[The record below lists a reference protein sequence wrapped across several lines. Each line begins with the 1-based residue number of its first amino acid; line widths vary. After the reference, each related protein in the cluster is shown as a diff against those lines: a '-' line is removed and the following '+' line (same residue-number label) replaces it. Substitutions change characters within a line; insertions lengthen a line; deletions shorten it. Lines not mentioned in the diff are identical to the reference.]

1 MKKSYFLMA
10 AAATL
15 FAACSQSDV
24 LSEAQVQD
32 EAQAIGFSTYS
43 SKSTR
48 GSSSDVL
55 ETYHKT
61 FGVWAY
67 KSYDGV
73 NETPVMPHYQV
84 MHNDPNG
91 SGSHDWDYDGANAP
105 AGQLLKYW
113 DKRASYTFCAYAPY
127 AAGVTINV
135 NATPKVISVPEGQ
148 YAANQNIQ
156 TSWGDLNTGVF
167 SGTGVGA
174 LDAST
179 DWMIANVVTRPAGDN
194 ALVEEQ
200 FSHTMSKLIVCLKT
214 TDTFK
219 ETIKVNSVA
228 VNNVHGV
235 GSYSSAAGWTTA
247 DAGKTINGQIGN
259 IVKEKTYYSME
270 YLLIPS
276 EDDPTFS
283 VNYTIN
289 GDTYDVK
296 NQAIV
301 GITEFAPGTVYTL
314 TVTISADPIHFDA
327 KVAPW
332 AVGSAGAVE
341 IN

>member
-10 AAATL
+10 VAATM

-24 LSEAQVQD
+24 LNETKAQD

-43 SKSTR
+43 DKATR

-67 KSYDGV
+67 KTYEGS
-73 NETPVMPHYQV
+73 ETPVMPHYQV
-84 MHNDPNG
+84 MNDDNG
-91 SGSHDWDYDGANAP
+91 SGSHDWDYDGDNAP

-127 AAGVTINV
+127 AAGVTIN
-135 NATPKVISVPEGQ
+135 ATSKVISVPEGQ

-156 TSWGDLNTGVF
+156 TSWNETLNTGVF

-179 DWMIANVVTRPAGDN
+179 DWMIADVVTRSAGDN
-194 ALVEEQ
+194 ELVEEQ

-214 TDTFK
+214 KDDF
-219 ETIKVNSVA
+219 EDVIKVNSVS
-228 VNNVHGV
+228 VNNVHGE
-235 GSYSSAAGWTTA
+235 GSYSSDAGWTTV
-247 DAGKTINGQIGN
+247 DAGKTINGQIGD
-259 IVKEKTYYSME
+259 IVKEKTFYSME

-276 EDDPTFS
+276 NDAPNFS

-289 GDTYDVK
+289 EDIYDVK

-301 GITEFAPGTVYTL
+301 GITKFAPGTVYTL

-327 KVAPW
+327 KVTDW
-332 AVGSAGAVE
+332 AVGSAGSVTIE
-341 IN
+341 

>member
-1 MKKSYFLMA
+1 MMA
-10 AAATL
+10 AAAMM

-24 LSEAQVQD
+24 LNEVQVQE

-48 GSSSDVL
+48 GSSSEVL

-67 KSYDGV
+67 KTYEGS
-73 NETPVMPHYQV
+73 ETPVMPHYQV
-84 MHNDPNG
+84 RNDDNG
-91 SGSHDWDYDGANAP
+91 SGSHDWDYDGDNKL
-105 AGQLLKYW
+105 AGQSLKYW

-127 AAGVTINV
+127 AAGVTIN
-135 NATPKVISVPEGQ
+135 ATSKVISIPEGQ

-156 TSWGDLNTGVF
+156 TSWDENLNTTGVF

-179 DWMIANVVTRPAGDN
+179 DWMIANVVARPAGAND
-194 ALVEEQ
+194 LVEEQ

-214 TDTFK
+214 KNDFNDVIT
-219 ETIKVNSVA
+219 VNSVS

-235 GSYSSAAGWTTA
+235 GSYSSDAGWTTA
-247 DAGKTINGQIGN
+247 DAGKTINGQIGD
-259 IVKEKTYYSME
+259 IVKEKTFYSME

-276 EDDPTFS
+276 NDAPNFS

-296 NQAIV
+296 SEDIV
-301 GITEFAPGTVYTL
+301 GIDAFAPGTVYTL

-327 KVAPW
+327 KVTNW
-332 AVGSAGAVE
+332 AVGGAGAVE

>member
-1 MKKSYFLMA
+1 MMA
-10 AAATL
+10 AAAMM

-24 LSEAQVQD
+24 LNEVQVQE

-48 GSSSDVL
+48 GSSSEVL

-67 KSYDGV
+67 KTYEGS
-73 NETPVMPHYQV
+73 ETPVMPHYQV
-84 MHNDPNG
+84 RNDDNG
-91 SGSHDWDYDGANAP
+91 SGSHDWDYDGDNKL
-105 AGQLLKYW
+105 AGQSLKYW

-127 AAGVTINV
+127 AAGVTIN
-135 NATPKVISVPEGQ
+135 ATSKVISIPEGQ

-156 TSWGDLNTGVF
+156 TSWDQNLNTGVF

-179 DWMIANVVTRPAGDN
+179 DWMIANVVVRPAGDN

-214 TDTFK
+214 KDDFK
-219 ETIKVNSVA
+219 DVITVNSVS

-235 GSYSSAAGWTTA
+235 GSYSFDTGWTTA
-247 DAGKTINGQIGN
+247 DAGKTINGQIGD
-259 IVKEKTYYSME
+259 IVKEKTFYSME

-276 EDDPTFS
+276 NDAPNFS

-296 NQAIV
+296 SEDIV
-301 GITEFAPGTVYTL
+301 GIDAFAPGTVYTL

-327 KVAPW
+327 KVTNW
-332 AVGSAGAVE
+332 AVGGAGAVE

>member
-24 LSEAQVQD
+24 LNEVQVQE

-43 SKSTR
+43 DKATR

-67 KSYDGV
+67 KTYEGS
-73 NETPVMPHYQV
+73 ETPVMPHYQV
-84 MHNDPNG
+84 MNDDNG
-91 SGSHDWDYDGANAP
+91 SGSHDWDYDGTNAP

-127 AAGVTINV
+127 AAGVTIN
-135 NATPKVISVPEGQ
+135 ATSKVISIPEGQ

-156 TSWGDLNTGVF
+156 TSWSENLNTGVF

-214 TDTFK
+214 KDDFK
-219 ETIKVNSVA
+219 DVITVNSVS

-235 GSYSSAAGWTTA
+235 GKYSSDATGWKAT
-247 DAGKTINGQIGN
+247 DAGKTINGQIGD

-276 EDDPTFS
+276 TDAPNFS

-327 KVAPW
+327 KVTNW
-332 AVGSAGAVE
+332 AVGGAGAVE